1 MLLERYEFINH
12 PVAKLR
18 REDKHYYLQNVYNL
32 SSNVG
37 YKFIAMLSPAVI
49 FPLVNYEDC
58 RDIQMIYI
66 LLLFVCVCTCED
78 HVSAE
83 RQFYLHHN

>member
-1 MLLERYEFINH
+1 MLLERYESINH

-32 SSNVG
+32 SSYVG

-83 RQFYLHHN
+83 NNFIFTTN